1 MADSRLKSSS
11 LSIILK
17 MVFLMD
23 ARGGPEEAL
32 PGNDV
37 LGNRLAGT
45 VVLQWLGWLLV
56 VRWYVV
62 VV

>member
-17 MVFLMD
+17 MVFQMVFLMD
-23 ARGGPEEAL
+23 ARGGPQEAL

-37 LGNRLAGT
+37 LGSRLAGT
-45 VVLQWLGWLLV
+45 GVLQWLGWLLV
-56 VRWYVV
+56 VR
-62 VV
+62 